1 MTTSG
6 NDPFHTW
13 LAVLAGE
20 PELDLDPARLSDDA
34 LAWLRAVRDAHGE
47 VAPPY
52 LPELMLERRAAL
64 AETALAALRA
74 AAERDLGLRLDG
86 LRPEVEAE
94 CDFDPIGSVG
104 LFGEQV
110 RALGLE
116 EAKVTVADA
125 VQTFVAHVHLR
136 VWPVC
141 RDHGAGL
148 HPGLTDRRAVWC
160 CRVGGHDLPMP

>member
-20 PELDLDPARLSDDA
+20 PELGLDPAWLSDEA

-52 LPELMLERRAAL
+52 VPELMLERRAAV

-74 AAERDLGLRLDG
+74 AAERDLGSPLD

-94 CDFDPIGSVG
+94 CDYDTTGSVAV
-104 LFGEQV
+104 FGEQV
-110 RALGLE
+110 RALGPE

-125 VQTFVAHVHLR
+125 VQTFVAHVHR
-136 VWPVC
+136 TVWPTC
-141 RDHGAGL
+141 PDHRTGL
-148 HPGLTDRRAVWC
+148 HPELTERRAVWH
-160 CRVGGHDLPMP
+160 CRAGGHDLPMP